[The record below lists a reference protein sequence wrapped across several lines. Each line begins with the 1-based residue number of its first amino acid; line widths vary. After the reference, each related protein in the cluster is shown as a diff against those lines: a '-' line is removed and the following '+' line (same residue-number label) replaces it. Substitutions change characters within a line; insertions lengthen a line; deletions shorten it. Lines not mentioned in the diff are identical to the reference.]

1 MSSSSIHAAYPLEPK
16 QGDGC
21 VPAMVYAVLF
31 VAGMTVLYAFF
42 LDPFRNAIEAYGW
55 TPTPC
60 TIYASKIEP
69 VTDKE
74 KKNDKGGATIVG
86 FRPEIKYSYRTAGKV
101 HRSERVWFIRPGAET
116 QTDAKKLVDK
126 YPVGSQQQCYV
137 NPSDEDFAVLE
148 RGFQPQLLI
157 ALIPLALTVAGV
169 TGIVSRVLRRV
180 SRPDPRFAPVHHY
193 GTETT
198 LTHRGKSGALSLFV
212 TLLFAIF
219 WNSIISFLVREVIKN
234 WREGIPGCY
243 GWFLTIFSIP
253 FVLVGLLSLALP
265 VYFFLKLF
273 NPRPTLRLSIA
284 EIPVGGAAE
293 LTWRFWGRYDR
304 LHRLRISLEGRE
316 EATYQSTDET
326 ATARE
331 VFATIP
337 LIDTTKP
344 QEIRWGK
351 IGVNVPENAVPT
363 FSSPHNRIAWAI
375 HVCGEIRRWPD
386 VDEEFEFNVLP
397 ALVPEPAGAVAS

>member
-16 QGDGC
+16 QQDGC
-21 VPAMVYAVLF
+21 VGIMIYAVLF

-42 LDPFRNAIEAYGW
+42 LDPFRDAIAAYGW
-55 TPTPC
+55 TVTPC
-60 TIYASKIEP
+60 TVYSSKIEP

-86 FRPEIKYSYRTAGKV
+86 YRPEIKYSYRVGGKV
-101 HRSERVWFIRPGAET
+101 RRSDRIWFIRTGADT
-116 QTDAKKLVDK
+116 QGDAKKLVDK
-126 YPVGSQQQCYV
+126 YPLGSQQQCYV
-137 NPSDEDFAVLE
+137 DPRDDDFAVLE
-148 RGFQPQLLI
+148 RGFRPELLI
-157 ALIPLALTVAGV
+157 ALIPLILALAGI

-180 SRPDPRFAPVHHY
+180 SRPDPRFAPIHHY
-193 GTETT
+193 SEGAT
-198 LTHRGKSGALSLFV
+198 LTHRSKSGVVALLV
-212 TLLFAIF
+212 AVLIAIM
-219 WNSIISFLVREVIKN
+219 WNSIISFLLREVIKN

-243 GWFLTIFSIP
+243 GWFLTIFAVP
-253 FVLVGLLSLALP
+253 FVLVGLFLLALP

-284 EIPVGGAAE
+284 EIPAGGAAE

-316 EATYQSTDET
+316 EATYQSSEDT

-331 VFATIP
+331 VFMTIQ
-337 LIDTTKP
+337 LVDTAKP

-351 IGVNVPENAVPT
+351 VRVAVPENAVPT
-363 FSSPHNRIAWAI
+363 FSAPHNRIAWVI
-375 HVCGEIRRWPD
+375 HVCGEIKRWPD

-397 ALVPEPAGAVAS
+397 ATVREPAGAVAS